1 MDERD
6 VLAGR
11 FEDHRARLRAMAYN
25 MLGSLDDAEDAV
37 QDAWLRLERTDATG
51 IDNLGGWLTTVVGR
65 VCLDTLRRRAAQ
77 PERPLGVRLPDPV
90 ISRLTGGVDPEDEAL
105 AADALG
111 LALLVVLDTLTP
123 AERLAFVLHDV
134 FSVPFDQIATVVDR
148 SEPAARK
155 LASRAREKVQ
165 ETGAVPVADP
175 ATQRK
180 AVEAFVTAARGGD
193 LTSLVELLD
202 PDVVVRADH
211 GGAAVPQVA
220 RGASAVAQ
228 QAVGFARAAG
238 DAGLAVV
245 NGSVGVVIGP
255 HEAPRTVMA
264 FALRHNR
271 IVEIDILTDR
281 ERLRALSASGKPT
294 TRRS

>member
-6 VLAGR
+6 VLSHR

-37 QDAWLRLERTDATG
+37 QEAWLRLERSDATD

-65 VCLDTLRRRAAQ
+65 VCLDALRRRASQ

-90 ISRLTGGVDPEDEAL
+90 IGRSPGGVDPADEAL

-111 LALLVVLDTLTP
+111 FALLVVLDTLTP

-134 FSVPFDQIATVVDR
+134 FRIPFDQIAPVVDR

-165 ETGAVPVADP
+165 AVGAEPKADL
-175 ATQRK
+175 ATQRE

-193 LTSLVELLD
+193 LTTLIEVLD

-211 GGAAVPQVA
+211 GGAAAPQVA
-220 RGASAVAQ
+220 RGASAVSQ
-228 QAVGFARAAG
+228 QAIRFARAAG
-238 DAGLAVV
+238 DARLAIV
-245 NGSVGVVIGP
+245 NGSVGVIVGP
-255 HEAPRTVMA
+255 HDQPRAVLAFTV
-264 FALRHNR
+264 RHR
-271 IVEIDILTDR
+271 TIVEIDILTDR
-281 ERLRALSASGKPT
+281 ERLGALSAAT
-294 TRRS
+294 